1 MMKILA
7 IETSCDETAA
17 AVVEDGTKVLSN
29 IIASQADL
37 HAITGGVVP
46 EVAARE
52 HIKALPFVYKQALI
66 DANCDWSD
74 IDAIAATETPG
85 LISSLLIGIQTARML
100 ATIHKKQYIPVNHID
115 GHIYSNWLGRNKA
128 DFKFPLITLTVSGG
142 HNSLFLL
149 KSPTEKIELGH
160 TQDDAAGEAFD
171 KVAKMLELGYPGG
184 PIIAALAKRGEPVY
198 DLPVPMQHSDD
209 LNFSFSGLKTACLYK
224 IQKLKLTT
232 QVIED
237 FCASFEKA
245 AVTALTAKLAK
256 AIEKYQPQQIVLG
269 GGVINNLKLRQ
280 EARRT
285 ARQFG
290 VKVFT
295 PYSQKLFS
303 DNAAMIGV
311 TAWHQAQRGDFVKEV
326 DSLTRQ
332 PNLNF

>member
-171 KVAKMLELGYPGG
+171 KVAKMLGLPYPGG
-184 PIIAALAKRGEPVY
+184 PEVAKLAVQGDKHRFKLPFSELNEPF
-198 DLPVPMQHSDD
+198 
-209 LNFSFSGLKTACLYK
+209 NFSFSGLKTSVLYLIRDLGELDQQAK
-224 IQKLKLTT
+224 ADLA
-232 QVIED
+232 
-237 FCASFEKA
+237 ASFEYTVAQTLAQKLIKA
-245 AVTALTAKLAK
+245 AVQYDAKQVHLA
-256 AIEKYQPQQIVLG
+256 
-269 GGVINNLKLRQ
+269 GGVSANLILR
-280 EARRT
+280 EEIA
-285 ARQFG
+285 
-290 VKVFT
+290 VELKKHELDI
-295 PYSQKLFS
+295 PLFFPTS
-303 DNAAMIGV
+303 LKYCTDNAAMIGAAADV
-311 TAWHQAQRGDFVKEV
+311 FLA
-326 DSLTRQ
+326 
-332 PNLNF
+332 